1 MTVKCIQNVDVF
13 DVIVLILIEPLE
25 RNTAQYVAVR

>member
-13 DVIVLILIEPLE
+13 DVIVLILIETLE
-25 RNTAQYVAVR
+25 WNTAQYVAVR